1 MEATAKGIFC
11 CSSAHWHPDR
21 VVEAE
26 GMALCIPSSWASPWL
41 ASLQHSVSDVE
52 LLLRRHQDL
61 EKLLAV
67 QEEKF
72 TQLQRKAGVSGGW
85 GEGALWDGGSGP
97 GHSLSRGL
105 PRH

>member
-1 MEATAKGIFC
+1 
-11 CSSAHWHPDR
+11 
-21 VVEAE
+21 
-26 GMALCIPSSWASPWL
+26 MALCIPSSWASPWL